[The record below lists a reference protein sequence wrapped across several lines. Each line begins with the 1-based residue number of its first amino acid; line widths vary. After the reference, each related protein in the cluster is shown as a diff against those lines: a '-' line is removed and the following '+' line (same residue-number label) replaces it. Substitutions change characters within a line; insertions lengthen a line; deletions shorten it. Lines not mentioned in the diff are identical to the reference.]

1 MSNKRIINLSEMQ
14 AKKNGDVTPLRVLDE
29 VQSLLESGDITKL
42 MYISLNSDGNIV
54 AGWSTTDSN
63 ELLGMIEIGKQLV
76 LNDVFD

>member
-1 MSNKRIINLSEMQ
+1 MSNKRVVNLSEVQ

-29 VQSLLESGDITKL
+29 VQSLLEAGDITKL
-42 MYISLNSDGNIV
+42 MYISLNSDGDVV

-63 ELLGMIEIGKQLV
+63 ELLGMIEVGKQLV